1 MDLIP
6 HYPILLILTTSQDA
20 YLAIPVMKKNYLLMA
35 VVMETEMVKHLQPFH
50 LSQHLVS
57 MVMVKSLEVI
67 ELLVLTEEIVE
78 TALTDLEL
86 NLQMSHSFCQVEM
99 LLMEEIED
107 PIVIPL
113 DLEGDRKEQ
122 LEVEILEGPLTMDEE
137 VLPDLEE
144 TEETVDLEA
153 TEETMDLEAI
163 EVILDFED
171 LLETEVIM
179 EEMVTE
185 ETMDLEEM
193 VTEETMDLEATMLE
207 MLLEVVQLETEDH
220 PTSMRITEAKEAVDL
235 ALVPTEAVME
245 TEATAIQETEKAAD
259 SMGMDSPTVAIDLLR
274 PAETM
279 RSELARNL
287 LLSHQSPD
295 QLHLSQLCLA
305 SSQRAAMLTM
315 TFMMVRLTTGILEY
329 GRSLVLE
336 DLELSMRHWDLR
348 FVRDLACSDILQI
361 VINSMNVIGTNGLKS
376 SLFTS
381 SLVL

>member
-1 MDLIP
+1 
-6 HYPILLILTTSQDA
+6 
-20 YLAIPVMKKNYLLMA
+20 
-35 VVMETEMVKHLQPFH
+35 
-50 LSQHLVS
+50 
-57 MVMVKSLEVI
+57 
-67 ELLVLTEEIVE
+67 
-78 TALTDLEL
+78 
-86 NLQMSHSFCQVEM
+86 MSHSFCQVEM

-163 EVILDFED
+163 EVILDLED

-179 EEMVTE
+179 
-185 ETMDLEEM
+185 EEM

-207 MLLEVVQLETEDH
+207 MLLEVVQLETEDQ

-245 TEATAIQETEKAAD
+245 TEATVIQETEKAAD
-259 SMGMDSPTVAIDLLR
+259 SMAMDSPTVAIDLLR

-315 TFMMVRLTTGILEY
+315 TFMMVRLTTGILES

-376 SLFTS
+376 SLSTS